1 MLPART
7 LPRLIAPLLLV
18 CTGLVV
24 AQEKINPGLWE
35 HSFTMKSQ
43 SGQMEAAQKQM
54 QAQMAAL
61 PPAQRKQMEEM
72 MAQSGVAMGPK
83 GNTLKVCISK
93 EDAEQD
99 RLPQSDD
106 RCQQQSL
113 QRSGNTV
120 RFKFKCSG
128 EPPTSG
134 EGEFTITSP
143 KAYSGKSTVNTVVM
157 GKAERMEL
165 STTGTW
171 LSADCGKLK
180 PLSNPMNKPAPA
192 AKP

>member
-1 MLPART
+1 MRKPCLPA
-7 LPRLIAPLLLV
+7 LMLSLLGCAAQAQQKIA
-18 CTGLVV
+18 
-24 AQEKINPGLWE
+24 PGLWE
-35 HSFTMKSQ
+35 HRFTMKSQ
-43 SGQMEAAQKQM
+43 SGQAEAAQKQL
-54 QAQMAAL
+54 QAQLAAL
-61 PPAQRKQMEEM
+61 PAAQRKQLEEM
-72 MAQSGVAMGPK
+72 MAQSGVAMGTQ

-113 QRSGNTV
+113 QRNGNTL
-120 RFKFKCSG
+120 RFKFQCSG

-134 EGEFTITSP
+134 EGEFTISSP
-143 KAYSGKSTVNTVVM
+143 QAYSGRSTVNTVLM
-157 GKAERMEL
+157 GRPERMEL

-180 PLSNPMNKPAPA
+180 PLGRPAPA
-192 AKP
+192 TKP